1 MGARA
6 ETSVRDFIQAQ
17 EQPQRFYYFQ
27 TVFKGAPWHVVV
39 YGQYAD
45 RAAATNAVASL
56 PESLRKLRPWARSI
70 AGVKADIRK
79 KYSATGLYPC
89 PDYGCTNSGHV
100 MQLFLLYC
108 TIMVQYWQQ
117 FS

>member
-1 MGARA
+1 VAETGGVAKQWLREEELLGWPEQGYTLQVMGARA

-45 RAAATNAVASL
+45 RAAATSAVASL

-79 KYSATGLYPC
+79 K
-89 PDYGCTNSGHV
+89 
-100 MQLFLLYC
+100 
-108 TIMVQYWQQ
+108 
-117 FS
+117 